1 MVDTADIAFTT
12 VTFGGSEEIYEWV
25 SGKEVGSLTERN
37 IMAKG
42 VADRATSAL
51 NYAGDVLTG
60 NKSAREIGTDVLETA
75 WSGAKGVYSD
85 VIEPFVKDGQYML
98 EDTQGGRWTR
108 SSEESYE
115 KGRNRG
121 KQDLVIAELVVSR
134 GAFSAY
140 KQAAKQTIDIGP
152 DGDSQRGKRDGG
164 NGTGLLLDGADN
176 NRNSSSSLKGGKLK
190 TQAKSFPKSIEELQ
204 KEVEKLLKQ
213 MGNMLGGVAV
223 FRDAYSGEYRFYF
236 VRHDDLSGGNG
247 GGGGNH
253 RRSDNGD
260 EGTGEANKPNLYDK
274 DGNYTGGRSQKELDD
289 LATDPDRGYVLDEQ
303 GEKER
308 EVGLAVE
315 ERGELGKI
323 KRDSGGAEF
332 YDESSPTK
340 QRWDVKSYES
350 YPNGHTN
357 PKKGAFS
364 VKRTLENMY
373 KKLNKDINIIIDTRG
388 LIPEHVAQLK
398 DAVSKEG
405 IADRIIWY
413 P

>member
-1 MVDTADIAFTT
+1 
-12 VTFGGSEEIYEWV
+12 
-25 SGKEVGSLTERN
+25 
-37 IMAKG
+37 
-42 VADRATSAL
+42 
-51 NYAGDVLTG
+51 
-60 NKSAREIGTDVLETA
+60 
-75 WSGAKGVYSD
+75 
-85 VIEPFVKDGQYML
+85 
-98 EDTQGGRWTR
+98 
-108 SSEESYE
+108 
-115 KGRNRG
+115 
-121 KQDLVIAELVVSR
+121 
-134 GAFSAY
+134 
-140 KQAAKQTIDIGP
+140 
-152 DGDSQRGKRDGG
+152 
-164 NGTGLLLDGADN
+164 
-176 NRNSSSSLKGGKLK
+176 
-190 TQAKSFPKSIEELQ
+190 
-204 KEVEKLLKQ
+204 
-213 MGNMLGGVAV
+213 
-223 FRDAYSGEYRFYF
+223 
-236 VRHDDLSGGNG
+236 
-247 GGGGNH
+247 
-253 RRSDNGD
+253 
-260 EGTGEANKPNLYDK
+260 NKPNLYDK
-274 DGNYTGGRSQKELDD
+274 DGNYTGGRSQKELDE

>member
-1 MVDTADIAFTT
+1 MVVILGVSKGYGKRET
-12 VTFGGSEEIYEWV
+12 VTNIRGTKV
-25 SGKEVGSLTERN
+25 KSLTEGN
-37 IMAKG
+37 NLAKETEQK
-42 VADRATSAL
+42 AMSAA
-51 NYAGDVLTG
+51 NYVGDVFQG
-60 NKSAREIGTDVLETA
+60 EKSLPEIGQDIQAVAAQVGESVMQDYVIPVGMNWLHRLEDKY
-75 WSGAKGVYSD
+75 GGKEAKLKRTLEQSYQQGRNTGRVD
-85 VIEPFVKDGQYML
+85 VIGAE
-98 EDTQGGRWTR
+98 
-108 SSEESYE
+108 
-115 KGRNRG
+115 
-121 KQDLVIAELVVSR
+121 VIASGLSGGMG
-134 GAFSAY
+134 GAAM
-140 KQAAKQTIDIGP
+140 KTVTTAAKRTP
-152 DGDSQRGKRDGG
+152 DGPNRDRTPDGNGRDGSDG
-164 NGTGLLLDGADN
+164 NGTPLFGLFDSIKKDMETLDGKFKTKAKTVEDALKDMQEMI
-176 NRNSSSSLKGGKLK
+176 NSLLAGMQGFSKLVPDTGRPMSFSLDG
-190 TQAKSFPKSIEELQ
+190 
-204 KEVEKLLKQ
+204 
-213 MGNMLGGVAV
+213 
-223 FRDAYSGEYRFYF
+223 
-236 VRHDDLSGGNG
+236 HG
-247 GGGGNH
+247 GGGHNNKHGNNK
-253 RRSDNGD
+253 RDN

-373 KKLNKDINIIIDTRG
+373 KKLNKDINLIIDTRG